1 MRRLRRRCLRGRLS
15 TDIRNYGDVFRSC
28 GEEYAFVGDLAEK
41 CMTILASE
49 GPLEGRSGAFVVAL
63 NARRRCFS
71 SAREE
76 KSLGVR
82 TFLWTI
88 EK

>member
-63 NARRRCFS
+63 ECKKALLQFGEGRKIVGC
-71 SAREE
+71 ED
-76 KSLGVR
+76 LP
-82 TFLWTI
+82 LDD
-88 EK
+88 